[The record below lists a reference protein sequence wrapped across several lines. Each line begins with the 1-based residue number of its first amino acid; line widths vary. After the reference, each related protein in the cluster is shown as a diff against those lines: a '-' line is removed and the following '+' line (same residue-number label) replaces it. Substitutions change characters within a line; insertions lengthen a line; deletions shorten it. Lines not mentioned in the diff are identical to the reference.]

1 MCDYEEKLEKI
12 GLTTLEERRQRGDM
26 VETYKAL
33 KGKYKVNRDDW
44 FEVTEEDARPTR
56 ANAMVVD
63 GETVR
68 RREVLVGQRANLE
81 VRKNFF
87 NVRVVSSWNLLPEEV
102 KAAASTNA

>member
-1 MCDYEEKLEKI
+1 M
-12 GLTTLEERRQRGDM
+12 
-26 VETYKAL
+26 
-33 KGKYKVNRDDW
+33 
-44 FEVTEEDARPTR
+44 TEEDARPTR

-102 KAAASTNA
+102 KAAASTNAFKNAYDGWRKNQKTRETRQNNGNVYI